1 MKRPTRASGLAPTWL
16 VGEKVR
22 LRAIEPEDVPML
34 LRWFNQSA
42 ARTWLMTRL
51 PLSRNAEQEWA
62 ARAAVSPGTPTF
74 VIQTKSGEDIG
85 VTGRTLLGAR
95 AELGIAL
102 HETRFWN
109 GGYGTDAV
117 RTLVD
122 GAFRALPLQRIELFV
137 YPDNAR
143 AIRCYEKAGFAREGV
158 LRSREYRRGRYDD
171 VVIMSMLHDEWER
184 TRADHD

>member
-16 VGEKVR
+16 VGAKVR

-34 LRWFNQSA
+34 L
-42 ARTWLMTRL
+42 
-51 PLSRNAEQEWA
+51 
-62 ARAAVSPGTPTF
+62 PGTPTF

-85 VTGRTLLGAR
+85 VTGLTLLGAR

-158 LRSREYRRGRYDD
+158 LRSREYRRGQYDD
-171 VVIMSMLHDEWER
+171 VVIMSVLHEEWER
-184 TRADHD
+184 TRAAHD

>member
-1 MKRPTRASGLAPTWL
+1 MKRPTRASPLAPTWL

-22 LRAIEPEDVPML
+22 LRAIEPTDVPML
-34 LRWFNQSA
+34 LRWFNESP

-74 VIQTKSGEDIG
+74 VVQTKTGEDIG
-85 VTGRTLLGAR
+85 VAGLTLFGAR

-102 HETRFWN
+102 HESRRWN
-109 GGYGTDAV
+109 SGYGTDAV

-137 YPDNAR
+137 YPDNVR

-158 LRSREYRRGRYDD
+158 LRGREYRKGRYDD
-171 VVIMSMLHDEWER
+171 VAIMSILHEEWAQAR
-184 TRADHD
+184 TDS

>member
-1 MKRPTRASGLAPTWL
+1 M
-16 VGEKVR
+16 R

-34 LRWFNQSA
+34 LRWINESP

-62 ARAAVSPGTPTF
+62 ARAAVSPSTPTF
-74 VIQTKSGEDIG
+74 VVQTKSGEDIG
-85 VTGRTLLGAR
+85 VAGLMLLGAR

-102 HETRFWN
+102 HDSRFWN
-109 GGYGTDAV
+109 GGHGTDAV
-117 RTLVD
+117 RVLVD

-137 YPDNAR
+137 YPDNVR

-158 LRSREYRRGRYDD
+158 LRAREYRQGRYDD
-171 VVIMSMLHDEWER
+171 VVIMSVLHHEWARMRENG
-184 TRADHD
+184 

>member
-1 MKRPTRASGLAPTWL
+1 
-16 VGEKVR
+16 VR

-34 LRWFNQSA
+34 LQWFNESPA
-42 ARTWLMTRL
+42 GTWLMTRL

-74 VIQTKSGEDIG
+74 VVQTKTGEDIG
-85 VTGRTLLGAR
+85 VVGLTLYGAR
-95 AELGIAL
+95 AELGIAV
-102 HETRFWN
+102 HESRYWN

-158 LRSREYRRGRYDD
+158 LRAREYRKGRYAD
-171 VVIMSMLHDEWER
+171 VVIMSILHEEWA
-184 TRADHD
+184 RARVDG